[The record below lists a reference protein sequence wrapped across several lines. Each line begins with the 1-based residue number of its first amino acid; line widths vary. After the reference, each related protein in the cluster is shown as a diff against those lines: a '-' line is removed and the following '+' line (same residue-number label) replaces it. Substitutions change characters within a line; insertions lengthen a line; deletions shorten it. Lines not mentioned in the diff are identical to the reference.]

1 MIVLL
6 HGFTHTGASW
16 DPVVAELPGR
26 YRVLAP
32 DIRGHGSAS
41 DVEPV
46 SLEGVLEDVRRL
58 GPVVL
63 CGYSM
68 GARLALH
75 VALAAPS
82 VRRLVLI
89 GGSPGLA
96 DPSDRADRR
105 AADEQ
110 LADELERLTID
121 ELADRWASGT
131 AVLAG
136 QPPAV
141 AAAARADRLQNTPTG
156 LARALRGLGAGA
168 LPSLW
173 HRLGEIT
180 VPVTLIVGER
190 DEKFRAIA
198 ERMAPLFGGPVEV
211 VVVPGVGHAA
221 HLEAPTA
228 VAEQLLPVP
237 VDQPLP

>member
-16 DPVVAELPGR
+16 DPVLAELPGR

-46 SLEGVLEDVRRL
+46 SLEGVIEDVRGL
-58 GPVVL
+58 DPVVL

-75 VALAAPS
+75 VALGAPS

-96 DPSDRADRR
+96 DGSEREARR
-105 AADEQ
+105 AADEA
-110 LADELERLTID
+110 LAAELERLSI
-121 ELADRWASGT
+121 EQLADRWASQT

-136 QPPAV
+136 QPPTV
-141 AAAARADRLQNTPTG
+141 AAAARADRLRNTPVG
-156 LARALRGLGAGA
+156 LARALRGLGTGA

-173 HRLGEIT
+173 DRLGEIT

-190 DEKFRAIA
+190 DTKFRAIA
-198 ERMAPLFGGPVEV
+198 EQMAPLFGGRVEL
-211 VVVPGVGHAA
+211 VVVPGAGHAV
-221 HLEAPTA
+221 HLETPAS
-228 VAEQLLPVP
+228 VADVLGVRR
-237 VDQPLP
+237 